1 MPIPSQDDAPLRM
14 THARLAWALHE
25 WTTLL
30 AEATNSLYAERYY
43 CAAATV
49 VGSLDPINTMH
60 ELAQVFFSPPT
71 YLKVLVLALCL
82 DEEID
87 LFPHELLGA
96 SCALRLR
103 QLLAEISIS
112 DAG

>member
-1 MPIPSQDDAPLRM
+1 MPIPSRDDAPLRM
-14 THARLAWALHE
+14 THARLTWVLHE

-30 AEATNSLYAERYY
+30 AEATGSLYAERYR

-49 VGSLDPINTMH
+49 VGSLDPVKSMH
-60 ELAQVFFSPPT
+60 ELAKAFFSPPP
-71 YLKVLVLALCL
+71 YLKFLVLTLCL

-87 LFPHELLGA
+87 LFPHVLLGA

-103 QLLAEISIS
+103 QLLAEISSS
-112 DAG
+112 DVG